1 MNDNDLK
8 KAILNVLKKE
18 LGSVGNVLPAEL
30 LSGIR
35 KNISPEIEK
44 VIEKSGYV
52 TKSKYTSLEK
62 LAQELEK
69 RIIELEKNL

>member
-1 MNDNDLK
+1 MNDNDLT

-52 TKSKYTSLEK
+52 TKSKYDSLEK
-62 LAQELEK
+62 LAQGLEK
-69 RIIELEKNL
+69 RITDLEKNL

>member
-52 TKSKYTSLEK
+52 TKSKYDSLEK
-62 LAQELEK
+62 LAQGLEK
-69 RIIELEKNL
+69 RITDLEKNL